1 MIKPEKNPFHD
12 LAAAVFEQIES
23 GVNFEHSCLG
33 TFSIVLWKLLSEKT
47 GDQGFKQASK
57 EADQCGN
64 ISKLIHQ
71 EMTEFAKKYPD
82 ESQGLFH
89 QVLKH
94 VFHFNETPGV
104 LARFMDFLN
113 HIDLVSLF
121 DQGSRDDYISTMD
134 ELAFKK
140 GMRSGFAVSLNIIR
154 LMRAVLSIQ
163 QKDKVFAF
171 GCAPA
176 VSILDSIVNEKSA
189 YLCAQDMNINHAI
202 MAKIHL
208 ALFNIDHSR
217 IVPQSLFEQPAFV
230 KEDKLETF
238 DCVFGVPH
246 MGTIPSDQAEK
257 LRNDPYGRFPAQLI
271 DRFSRE
277 MVTLAHALEAMK
289 PRIGRGAILL
299 PQKFLSMMNTH
310 KIRSYMVLMNYI
322 DTIATLPRYLFPG
335 LTTDMALLVF
345 KMNKQDKKVLFIDAE
360 PFCSL
365 ADRSIDQD
373 RFMEL
378 YAGRKESAHSML
390 VDNSVILGR
399 EASLFPSVY
408 QEVKPDKERKSLQ
421 HLRDELSGIDHR
433 LQQVQKK
440 LDDALGRMIES

>member
-1 MIKPEKNPFHD
+1 MKNNPFNE
-12 LAAAVFEQIES
+12 LIS
-23 GVNFEHSCLG
+23 ICFEHIKFRHDQEAHSYLS
-33 TFSIVLWKLLSEKT
+33 TFSLVLWKMLSERT
-47 GDQGFKQASK
+47 GDKEFNQARAKAVVKEMTAELIHKGMTRFDEAYPEVTKGIFSMVLRHISYYNEDGGALRRLLDYLDNISLRNIFEQGSTEDYIEALHNAGFKK
-57 EADQCGN
+57 N
-64 ISKLIHQ
+64 TL
-71 EMTEFAKKYPD
+71 
-82 ESQGLFH
+82 
-89 QVLKH
+89 
-94 VFHFNETPGV
+94 
-104 LARFMDFLN
+104 
-113 HIDLVSLF
+113 
-121 DQGSRDDYISTMD
+121 
-134 ELAFKK
+134 
-140 GMRSGFAVSLNIIR
+140 SGFSVSVYMLR
-154 LMRAVLSIQ
+154 LMRATLSIQ
-163 QKDKVFAF
+163 EKDRVFAF
-171 GCAPA
+171 GCAPV
-176 VSILDSIVNEKSA
+176 VSILDSIVSEKSS
-189 YLCAQDMNINHAI
+189 YLCAQDMNVNYAI

-217 IVPQSLFEQPAFV
+217 VVPQGLFEQPAFV
-230 KEDKLETF
+230 KDGQLETF

-257 LRNDPYGRFPAQLI
+257 LRNDPYGRFPEHFI

-277 MVTLAHALEAMK
+277 LVTLTHALKALK

-360 PFCSL
+360 PFCSQ
-365 ADRSIDQD
+365 ADKSIDQD

-378 YAGRKESAHSML
+378 YAGRKESEHSML